1 MNRERAGRRAAFHSL
16 KPDLAVSGFVCN
28 FARSLTIAFYGIGS
42 FTLGGGYAMIPLIQE
57 EVVNRHKWITEE
69 EFLDLM
75 AISQTLPGVFAVNF
89 SIYIGHRLRGL
100 KGSLSLAAGTVL
112 PSFLIVL
119 AIALFFTTVGDSRL
133 IEAVFKGIRPA
144 VVALI
149 AAPCIKLARTAHI
162 TLSNLWLPVFT
173 ALAIWLMGISPI
185 YIVLLV
191 AVGGFLYGKL
201 VKS

>member
-1 MNRERAGRRAAFHSL
+1 MG
-16 KPDLAVSGFVCN
+16 VCWQGFKT
-28 FARSLTIAFYGIGS
+28 FFKIGS

-119 AIALFFTTVGDSRL
+119 AIALFFTTVDDSRL